1 MIRVLLADDHALVR
15 AGFRALL
22 STLPGI
28 KVVAEAA
35 TGNEALALAR
45 RHPVD
50 IALLDIGMPGLSGLD
65 ALAEMR
71 REFPKIRV
79 IILSMHVNEDYLRRA
94 LHDGAAGYVLKDA
107 TVAEL
112 DTAIRAASRNVRYV
126 SPGIA
131 QVLTEAPTTAPGAPA
146 GPELLEQLTRR
157 HREILRLIAEGNTNK
172 EIAARLGISPKTVD
186 AHRTELM
193 ARLDIHDVA
202 GLVRYAIRAG
212 LVTSN

>member
-22 STLPGI
+22 STLPGV

-65 ALAEMR
+65 ALTEMR
-71 REFPKIRV
+71 REFPKVRV

-94 LHDGAAGYVLKDA
+94 LRDGAAGYVLKDA

-131 QVLTEAPTTAPGAPA
+131 QVLTEAPTTAPAAPA
-146 GPELLEQLTRR
+146 GSELLEQLTRR
-157 HREILRLIAEGNTNK
+157 HREILTLIAEGNTNK
-172 EIAARLGISPKTVD
+172 EIAAKLGISPKTVD

>member
-22 STLPGI
+22 STLPGV

-65 ALAEMR
+65 ALTEMR

-94 LHDGAAGYVLKDA
+94 LHDGASGYVLKDA

-131 QVLTEAPTTAPGAPA
+131 QVLTEAPTAAPAASVRAGAPGTSHPTPPGDPGTHRRGQYEQGDRGQARHQPEDRGRPPHGAHGAA
-146 GPELLEQLTRR
+146 GHP
-157 HREILRLIAEGNTNK
+157 
-172 EIAARLGISPKTVD
+172 
-186 AHRTELM
+186 
-193 ARLDIHDVA
+193 
-202 GLVRYAIRAG
+202 
-212 LVTSN
+212 

>member
-131 QVLTEAPTTAPGAPA
+131 QVLTEAPTTAPAASA
-146 GPELLEQLTRR
+146 GPERLEQLTRR

-172 EIAARLGISPKTVD
+172 KIAARLGISPKTVD

>member
-131 QVLTEAPTTAPGAPA
+131 QVLTEAPTTAPAASA
-146 GPELLEQLTRR
+146 GPELLEHLTRR